1 MDPAEG
7 AETMTNQSRRDEM
20 ILVSKSGISVIPK
33 GWYGSGDIHDTC
45 FDSLNTPPSGFDG
58 AVMIEIRNL
67 LIQRN
72 KRDVLRVD
80 ALDIKRGET
89 LAIVG
94 PNGAGKSTL
103 LLALAHLLPT
113 ARGEIAFNG
122 KPLQQ
127 WDELE
132 YRRKISFVFQS
143 PLLLDM
149 TVEQNI
155 ALGLKFR
162 GVSKEETHE
171 RVGRRIKQLGIEAL
185 SKRRASQLSGGEAQ
199 RVSLARA
206 FVLEPELLLLDEPFA
221 ALDPPT
227 RKKLI
232 DDLSALLAEDQR
244 MAVFVTHNLNEAAQF
259 SQRIAVIV
267 DGAVR
272 QVGTAKQIKSK
283 PADETV
289 KAFLQELSQ

>member
-1 MDPAEG
+1 
-7 AETMTNQSRRDEM
+7 
-20 ILVSKSGISVIPK
+20 
-33 GWYGSGDIHDTC
+33 
-45 FDSLNTPPSGFDG
+45 
-58 AVMIEIRNL
+58 MIEIRNL

-171 RVGRRIKQLGIEAL
+171 RVGRRIKQLGIESL

-232 DDLSALLAEDQR
+232 DDLFALLAEDQR

-267 DGAVR
+267 DGVVR

>member
-1 MDPAEG
+1 
-7 AETMTNQSRRDEM
+7 
-20 ILVSKSGISVIPK
+20 
-33 GWYGSGDIHDTC
+33 
-45 FDSLNTPPSGFDG
+45 
-58 AVMIEIRNL
+58 MIEIRNL

-162 GVSKEETHE
+162 GVLKEETHE
-171 RVGRRIKQLGIEAL
+171 RVGRRIKQLGIESL

-289 KAFLQELSQ
+289 QAFLQELSQ